1 LGLESKT
8 DNEEEDKEESG
19 PDQVCGGRVW
29 DVHSDNEQLEA
40 INSAKCSSCELG
52 FERVNIVWVFYNHIR
67 MRC

>member
-29 DVHSDNEQLEA
+29 DVHSDNEQLDQ
-40 INSAKCSSCELG
+40 I
-52 FERVNIVWVFYNHIR
+52 FETSPV
-67 MRC
+67 